1 MNVIVCRDLE
11 ISLYKLRVFR
21 FLLPQIKF
29 ITLHKFTFLLVSASL
44 KLACISALQ
53 AEKVPPLS
61 LSLSLSLFESWSDFL
76 VRYNNFAVICR

>member
-61 LSLSLSLFESWSDFL
+61 LSLSLFESWSDFL